1 MNENIKLK
9 IRKFPKALAELS
21 HSNQFLKISTLSSYG
36 LCALM
41 MMVIFYQASKPA
53 YVLPLAPDASVY
65 KEISKPDAKLEIEN
79 AIKEYIK
86 YRYNW
91 SPKTISEQVDKASV
105 FILPPIKKKF
115 NEAMKGVIR
124 FSTEKMVEQRAYPE
138 VTVDLKKSIAS
149 VHGDR
154 VTVIQG
160 LKAAGDIH
168 LELSFE
174 SGFRTNE
181 NPWGVYISREKEFK

>member
-1 MNENIKLK
+1 MNENIKLR

-41 MMVIFYQASKPA
+41 MIVIFYQATKPA

-65 KEISKPDAKLEIEN
+65 KEISKHDPKVEIES

-105 FILPPIKKKF
+105 FILPSIKKKF
-115 NEAMKGVIR
+115 HEAMTGVIR
-124 FSTEKMVEQRAYPE
+124 FSTEKMVEQRTYPE
-138 VTVDLKKSIAS
+138 VTVDLKKNIAT
-149 VHGDR
+149 VLGDR

-160 LKAAGDIH
+160 LKAVGDLS
-168 LELSFE
+168 LELSYE
-174 SGFRTNE
+174 SGPRTKD
-181 NPWGVYISREKEFK
+181 NPWGIYIMKEVER